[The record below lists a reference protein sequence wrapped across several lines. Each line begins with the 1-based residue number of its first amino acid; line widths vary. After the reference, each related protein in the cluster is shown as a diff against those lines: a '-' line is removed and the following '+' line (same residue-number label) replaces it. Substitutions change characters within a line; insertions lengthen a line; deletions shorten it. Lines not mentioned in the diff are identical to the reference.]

1 MKATADAERPA
12 PTWKS
17 RLNLLDSSSAR
28 EPGLD
33 LMRAVAILGVMLWHM
48 HFALRPGIWSGPG
61 RYGWMGV
68 DLFFVLSGYLIGSQ
82 LLRPYTRGSRPSI
95 GGFYMRRAF
104 RVLPAYLTVLL
115 FYFAIPG
122 FREAPG
128 LSPAWQFLTFTENFR
143 IDYLHDQAFSHVWSL
158 CVEEHFYLVLPVLI
172 LLLMRRPSF
181 SKAFVMVLGI
191 LCFGIGIRAYIYLHQ
206 IAIFPR
212 DDDAFAL
219 AYVERIYYP
228 THTRLDGL
236 LVGVTLATI
245 KTFRPSWWQRAMSH
259 GYPLL
264 VGGLALCAG
273 AIWLFNDRLS
283 FSASVIGFP
292 LLAVGL
298 GLLIA
303 SSIAPSSPLSRV
315 RGFGLIAALAYSA
328 YLTHKEIIHF
338 LRSHSPRL
346 VEGRGWLALVAY
358 FGFSFLAAFVLYMA
372 VERPFLGLRER
383 ISSHAAKAAHVAA
396 TS

>member
-1 MKATADAERPA
+1 
-12 PTWKS
+12 
-17 RLNLLDSSSAR
+17 
-28 EPGLD
+28 
-33 LMRAVAILGVMLWHM
+33 MRAVAILWVMLWHM

-82 LLRPYTRGSRPSI
+82 LLRPYTRGGRPSL
-95 GGFYMRRAF
+95 GGFYTRRAF

-158 CVEEHFYLVLPVLI
+158 CVEEHFYLVLPLLI

-181 SKAFVMVLGI
+181 SKTLAMVLGI
-191 LCFGIGIRAYIYLHQ
+191 LCFGIAVRAYIYIHQ

-212 DDDAFAL
+212 ADEAFPL

-245 KTFRPSWWQRAMSH
+245 KTFRPAWWQRAMSH
-259 GYPLL
+259 GYLL
-264 VGGLALCAG
+264 LAGGLALCAG
-273 AIWLFNDRLS
+273 AMCLFSDRLS

-315 RGFGLIAALAYSA
+315 RGFGLIAALAYSG

-338 LRSHSPRL
+338 LRAHWPRL
-346 VEGRGWLALVAY
+346 VEGGGWLALLAY
-358 FGFSFLAAFVLYMA
+358 FAFSFLAAFVLYMA
-372 VERPFLGLRER
+372 IERPFLRLRER
-383 ISSHAAKAAHVAA
+383 ISSRAAKAAQMAA